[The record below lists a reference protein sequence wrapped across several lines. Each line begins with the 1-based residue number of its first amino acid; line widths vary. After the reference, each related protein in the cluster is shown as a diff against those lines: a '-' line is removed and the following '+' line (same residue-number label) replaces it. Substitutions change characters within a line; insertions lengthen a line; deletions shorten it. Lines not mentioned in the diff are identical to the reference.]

1 MRQKQ
6 LIQIGTDRGWLRL
19 RWTYQAKRYAL
30 TLGLPD
36 GRANR
41 IAAVQRASQIELD
54 IISGHF
60 DPSLSKYRSEWQ
72 KINKYAES
80 KVDLAEVISQFVA
93 YKCDRVDLRTQERY
107 HLLEKQL
114 LDFFGNLDL
123 REINQAASDR
133 YTKHLFQTFS
143 HRTATEKIALARSF
157 FDWAIKQNLVTVNPF
172 LDLPIPRRPPQAQA
186 QPFSQ
191 QEVQTILSTFAQSAS
206 YGYYYP
212 FVSVLFGTGM
222 RLGEAVGLEWS
233 KISSDRGQIQVSQS
247 YGAGRMKPTKTN
259 RDRQFNLSSSVTKI
273 LNSIDPKNQ
282 KETGFVFQSAQG
294 QPIDLHNFRNRAWIK
309 ILNQTAIEYR
319 KPYSTRS
326 TFISHALASGMHPLM
341 VAQITGHD
349 PQTMFAHY
357 AGFISSL
364 PTTPELF

>member
-36 GRANR
+36 GKVNR

-60 DPSLSKYRSEWQ
+60 DSSLTKYRSEWQ
-72 KINKYAES
+72 KVGKHAEQ
-80 KVDLAEVISQFVA
+80 KIDLAEAIAQFVV
-93 YKCDRVDLRTQERY
+93 YKCDRVDLRTKERY
-107 HLLEKQL
+107 HLLEKQVL
-114 LDFFGNLDL
+114 EFFGKNHSLD
-123 REINQAASDR
+123 INQVESDR
-133 YTKHLFQTFS
+133 YAKHLFEQHA
-143 HRTATEKIALARSF
+143 HRTAAEKVALVRSF
-157 FDWAIKQNLVTVNPF
+157 FDWAIKQNLVAVNPF
-172 LDLPIPRRPPQAQA
+172 IDLPIPRRPHQLLAK
-186 QPFSQ
+186 PFSHA
-191 QEVQTILSTFAQSAS
+191 EVQTILTAFGESETYSHYSA
-206 YGYYYP
+206 
-212 FVSVLFGTGM
+212 FVAVLFGTGI

-233 KISSDRGQIQVSQS
+233 KISSDRSQIEISQS
-247 YGAGRMKPTKTN
+247 YANGRMKPTKTN
-259 RDRQFNLSSSVTKI
+259 RDRTFNLSVSVTKI
-273 LNSIDPKNQ
+273 LNSLDPNSEKDS
-282 KETGFVFQSAQG
+282 GFVFQSAQG
-294 QPIDLHNFRNRAWIK
+294 SAIDLHNFRNRAWIK
-309 ILNQTAIEYR
+309 TMAETKIEYR

-349 PQTMFAHY
+349 PQTMFSHY

>member
-19 RWTYQAKRYAL
+19 RWTYQDKRYAL

-36 GRANR
+36 GKANR

-60 DPSLSKYRSEWQ
+60 DPSLIKYRSEWQ
-72 KINKYAES
+72 KKTKYVEQ
-80 KVDLAEVISQFVA
+80 KVDLGAAIAQFVS
-93 YKCDRVDLRTQERY
+93 YKCDRVDLRTKERY
-107 HLLEKQL
+107 HLLERQV
-114 LDFFGNLDL
+114 LDFFGKNHSL
-123 REINQAASDR
+123 EISQLESDR
-133 YTKHLFQTFS
+133 YAKHLFANHA
-143 HRTATEKIALARSF
+143 HRTAAEKVALIRTF
-157 FDWAIKQNLVTVNPF
+157 FDWAIKQNLVSINPF
-172 LDLPIPRRPPQAQA
+172 IDLPIPRRPPQTQA
-186 QPFSQ
+186 KPFSQ
-191 QEVQTILSTFAQSAS
+191 AEVQAILAAFGQSDIYS
-206 YGYYYP
+206 HYYP
-212 FVSVLFGTGM
+212 FVAVLFGTGI

-233 KISSDRGQIQVSQS
+233 KVSSDRNQMEISQS
-247 YGAGRMKPTKTN
+247 YANGRMKPTKTN
-259 RDRQFNLSSSVTKI
+259 RNRTFNLSNNVTQI
-273 LNSIDPKNQ
+273 LTSLDPNGEKT
-282 KETGFVFQSAQG
+282 TGFVFQSAKEQA
-294 QPIDLHNFRNRAWIK
+294 IDLHNFRNRAWSK
-309 ILNQTAIEYR
+309 IMAETKIEYR

-349 PQTMFAHY
+349 PQTMFSHY